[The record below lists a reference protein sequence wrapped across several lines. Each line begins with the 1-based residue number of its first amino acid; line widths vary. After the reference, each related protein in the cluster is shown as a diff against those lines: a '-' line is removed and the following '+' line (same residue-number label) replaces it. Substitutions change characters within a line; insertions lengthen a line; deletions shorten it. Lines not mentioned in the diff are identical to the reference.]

1 MRTETMKI
9 NGNKVEFKLKGGR
22 KEKIEMTEEAKG
34 ARYHEYCLA
43 YCNALEV
50 GSVGFDEK
58 QFDIEKYIIGRFQ
71 KYGKDLWKP
80 EKKFSEMTLS
90 GLRSYVTMFIDLHYP
105 SKMPIKVEIPYD
117 EKATIIDDLNKEF
130 DKRVGKDFLA
140 LYNLYD
146 KHLNKSEKWSGEIKY
161 KLFSYKVSGHSYSE
175 MSNFYTAYKLLWFAK
190 EKGIKIGDIIEMF
203 TEFSDPCYWELDE
216 DKDKDHALKT
226 AIIKQIFSQ
235 NYDKKLL

>member
-1 MRTETMKI
+1 MEK
-9 NGNKVEFKLKGGR
+9 EFD
-22 KEKIEMTEEAKG
+22 T
-34 ARYHEYCLA
+34 
-43 YCNALEV
+43 
-50 GSVGFDEK
+50 
-58 QFDIEKYIIGRFQ
+58 EKYIMRRFQ
-71 KYGKDLWKP
+71 KYGKDFWKP
-80 EKKFSEMTLS
+80 EKKFSEMALRE
-90 GLRSYVTMFIDLHYP
+90 LRSYVTMFIDLHYLNL

-117 EKATIIDDLNKEF
+117 EEETIIDDLNKEF

-161 KLFSYKVSGHSYSE
+161 RLFSYKVSGHSYSE

-203 TEFSDPCYWELDE
+203 IKFSYPCYWELN
-216 DKDKDHALKT
+216 KDKLKT

>member
-1 MRTETMKI
+1 MK
-9 NGNKVEFKLKGGR
+9 
-22 KEKIEMTEEAKG
+22 
-34 ARYHEYCLA
+34 
-43 YCNALEV
+43 
-50 GSVGFDEK
+50 K
-58 QFDIEKYIIGRFQ
+58 QFDTEKYIMDRFDRFGQ
-71 KYGKDLWKP
+71 DFWKP

-90 GLRSYVTMFIDLHYP
+90 EVRSYVTMFNELDY
-105 SKMPIKVEIPYD
+105 SSSMPVKVETPNYE
-117 EKATIIDDLNKEF
+117 EKSKIRDNLNKEF

-146 KHLNKSEKWSGEIKY
+146 EHLNKSEKWSGEIKY
-161 KLFSYKVSGHSYSE
+161 RLFSYKVSGHSYSE

-203 TEFSDPCYWELDE
+203 TKFSYPCYWELDK

>member
-1 MRTETMKI
+1 MM
-9 NGNKVEFKLKGGR
+9 
-22 KEKIEMTEEAKG
+22 EEAKG
-34 ARYHEYCLA
+34 THEYCLA
-43 YCNALEV
+43 YRNALEV
-50 GSVGFDEK
+50 GFVGLDEK

-90 GLRSYVTMFIDLHYP
+90 GLRSYVTMFSYLHYP

-117 EKATIIDDLNKEF
+117 EEKTIIDDLNKEF

-146 KHLNKSEKWSGEIKY
+146 KHLNKSEKWLGEIKY

-190 EKGIKIGDIIEMF
+190 EKGIKVEDIIEMF
-203 TEFSDPCYWELDE
+203 TEFSYPCYWELDE